1 MEKEPQLLVYKASA
15 GSGKTFTLAVQY
27 IRQLIEDPTAYRR
40 ILAVTFTNKAT
51 TEMKARI
58 LSQLYGIATEDKD
71 SEGYLNEIR
80 KATGKPVDEIRAT
93 AKKAL
98 HNLIHDYSRFRI
110 ETIDSFFQSVMR
122 NLARELELN
131 ANLEIELNNVNVL
144 SDAVD
149 AMIEKLNRE
158 SPVLIWLLEYIEERI
173 ADDKRWNVANEIKK
187 FGLNVFDEGY
197 IEKGG
202 RLRKKLAD
210 PSFVP
215 RYRKEVKEMQT
226 EAEEQMK
233 GFSEHFIEV
242 LDLNGLQPTDLKN
255 GSRGIASY
263 FNKLKNGKYGDEVR
277 NATVEKCLA
286 GADNWTTKT
295 SKSKQLIMELAE
307 SQLMPLLEEAECLRP
322 VNNMVVNSCRLSLRH
337 LNNLRLLTHI
347 DEEVLEQNRMHN
359 RFLLADTNALL
370 HRLIH
375 EGDASFIYE
384 KIGTSIDVVMI
395 DEFQDTSRMQW
406 ENFHLLLEESMAQKE
421 GSLIVGDIKQSIYRW
436 RNGDWKIL
444 AGLDK
449 DPAFHIDARTL
460 DTNWRSEANVIAFN
474 NDIFTAA
481 CKVLNEHHEEEL
493 GEPCPQLVDA
503 YSDVCQRS
511 PKEVASGYVKVSFLK
526 DSKEHPYAEAML
538 EELAKEVDA
547 LVSSGVRV
555 NDIAILV
562 RKNKTI
568 PNVAEY
574 FQQHTPYRIV
584 SDEAFR
590 LDASLAV
597 CMLIDGLRFLAQPE
611 DRIACARLAV
621 AFQREVLQKDIDLN
635 TVLLNNVED
644 YLPAGFMLQVND
656 LRLMPLYELLEK
668 LFVLFD
674 LKKLDEQD
682 AYLCAFYDAVTDYLQ
697 KNSSELTTFLHQ
709 WDETLHGKTIPSG
722 EISGIRILSIHKS
735 KGLEY
740 HTVLIPYCDWSLEN
754 ETNDHLIW
762 CASSEAQKDL
772 APFNELDLVPVNY
785 SKAMAESIYKDSF
798 LEERLQLWVDNL
810 NLLYV
815 AFTRAGKNL
824 IVWCKDG
831 KSNSVSELLQDS
843 IGRLENIQL
852 KKVEKGD
859 GECDDDYSGAGGNA
873 ESKAIV
879 EAKACDIADLKASA
893 NNDASAG
900 AKTEETSAVT
910 AAYEFG
916 TRCPSVEK
924 AAKASTN
931 RLLTEPTAIP
941 VHIESID
948 NEIEFKQSN
957 RSADFI
963 RGDEEEDKQEQYIQ
977 QGQLMHHLFAS
988 IGTAEDIPSAI
999 EQLSFEGVLESA
1011 EQEEKLRKLA
1021 AWALGNPKVKDWYS
1035 GRWEL
1040 FNECAIIYP
1049 DEEGKLQTR
1058 RPDRVMMDKKE
1069 VVVVDF
1075 KFGRPRPEYVE
1086 QVREYIHLLEEMGY
1100 QHISGYLWYV
1110 YTNKIEEVDVVNEVD
1125 A

>member
-58 LSQLYGIATEDKD
+58 LSQLYGIASGDKD
-71 SEGYLNEIR
+71 SDGYLREIKKCSPKSEDEIR
-80 KATGKPVDEIRAT
+80 KT
-93 AKKAL
+93 AKVAL

-131 ANLEIELNNVNVL
+131 ANLEIELNNINVL

-149 AMIEKLNRE
+149 SMIEKLERD

-173 ADDKRWNVANEIKK
+173 ADDKRWNVADEIKK
-187 FGLNVFDEGY
+187 FGLNVFDEVY
-197 IEKGG
+197 IEKGEA
-202 RLRKKLAD
+202 LRKKLSNPD
-210 PSFVP
+210 FIPT
-215 RYRKEVKEMQT
+215 YRKDVKDIQT
-226 EAEEQMK
+226 GAEEEMK
-233 GFSEHFIEV
+233 GFNEHFIEV
-242 LDLNGLQPTDLKN
+242 LDMNGLTPADLKG
-255 GSRGIASY
+255 GSRGIGSY
-263 FNKLKNGKYGDEVR
+263 FNKLANGKYSDDVR
-277 NATVEKCLA
+277 NATVEKCLESES
-286 GADNWTTKT
+286 NWTTKT
-295 SKSKQLIMELAE
+295 SAAKQLIMELAASE
-307 SQLMPLLEEAECLRP
+307 LMPLLEEAEKMRP
-322 VNNMVVNSCRLSLRH
+322 VNNMLINSCKLSLRH
-337 LNNLRLLTHI
+337 LNNLRLLSHI
-347 DEEVLEQNRMHN
+347 DQEVLEQNKMHN
-359 RFLLADTNALL
+359 RFLLTDTNALL

-444 AGLDK
+444 AGLEK
-449 DPAFHIDARTL
+449 DPSFSIDARSL
-460 DTNWRSEANVIAFN
+460 DTNWRSETNVIEFN
-474 NDIFTAA
+474 NDIFTSA
-481 CKVLNEHHEEEL
+481 CKVLNQRHIDEL
-493 GEPCPQLVDA
+493 DEPCPQLVDA
-503 YSDVCQRS
+503 YSDVCQKS
-511 PKEVASGYVKVSFLK
+511 SKKKAEGYVKLSFLS
-526 DSKEHPYAEAML
+526 DCKEHPYKEAML
-538 EELAKEVDA
+538 EEMAKEVET
-547 LVSSGVRV
+547 LVQGGVRV

-568 PNVAEY
+568 PSVAEY
-574 FQQHTPYRIV
+574 FHTHTPYRIV

-590 LDASLAV
+590 LDASLAIS
-597 CMLIDGLRFLAQPE
+597 MLIDGIRFLAVPE

-621 AFQREVLQKDIDLN
+621 AFQREILHKDIDLN
-635 TVLLNNVED
+635 TVLINNVED
-644 YLPAGFMLQVND
+644 YLPAGFMLQVDD

-668 LFVLFD
+668 LFVIFD
-674 LKKLDEQD
+674 LKQLEEQD
-682 AYLCAFYDAVTDYLQ
+682 AYLCAFYDAVADYLQ
-697 KNSSELTTFLHQ
+697 NNSSELTAFLNQ

-722 EISGIRILSIHKS
+722 EITGIRILSIHKS

-740 HTVLIPYCDWSLEN
+740 HTVLVPYCDWSMEN

-762 CASSEAQKDL
+762 CSSSEAQKEV
-772 APFNELDLVPVNY
+772 APFNQLDLVPVNY
-785 SKAMAESIYKDSF
+785 SKAMADSIYRDSF

-824 IVWCKDG
+824 IIWGRDG
-831 KSNSVSELLQDS
+831 KSNTVSELLQDA
-843 IGRLENIQL
+843 IGGLEHIQL
-852 KKVEKGD
+852 QEVSSGTPDEKHEKLGND
-859 GECDDDYSGAGGNA
+859 GAEAGGSEAA
-873 ESKAIV
+873 EEGS
-879 EAKACDIADLKASA
+879 ETE
-893 NNDASAG
+893 NDC
-900 AKTEETSAVT
+900 VV
-910 AAYEFG
+910 AAYEYG
-916 TRCPSVEK
+916 IRCPSVNKE
-924 AAKASTN
+924 AKVSTN

-941 VHIESID
+941 IHIESIE

-963 RGDEEEDKQEQYIQ
+963 RGDEEDKQAEYIH
-977 QGQLMHHLFAS
+977 QGQLLHHLFAS
-988 IGTAEDIPSAI
+988 IGTEKDIPSAI

-1011 EQEEKLRKLA
+1011 EQEQQLQKLA
-1021 AWALGNPKVKDWYS
+1021 AWALHNPKVKDWYS

-1040 FNECAIIYP
+1040 FNECAIIFP
-1049 DEEGKLQTR
+1049 DENSKLQTR
-1058 RPDRVMMDKKE
+1058 RPDRVMMDGKE

-1075 KFGRPRPEYVE
+1075 KFGRPRPEYVS
-1086 QVREYIHLLEEMGY
+1086 QVQEYIRLLSEMGY
-1100 QHISGYLWYV
+1100 SNISGYLWYV
-1110 YTNKIEEVDVVNEVD
+1110 YNNKLEEVECE
-1125 A
+1125 